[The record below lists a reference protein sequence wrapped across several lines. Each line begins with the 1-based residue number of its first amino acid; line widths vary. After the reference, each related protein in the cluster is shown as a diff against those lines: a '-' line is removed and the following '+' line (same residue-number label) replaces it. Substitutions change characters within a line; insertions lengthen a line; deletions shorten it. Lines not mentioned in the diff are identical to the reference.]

1 VSGWIRN
8 HISPDKFRPSID
20 ELIALVR
27 RYIIQETI
35 VPLKAIAIGVAIALG
50 GALVFA
56 IGGVIALLGVLR
68 LLQNETGRV
77 FSHTWQFV
85 PYLATAAVGLGMIG
99 LAALAAL
106 HSFNPSRTPKAQG
119 EMQ

>member
-1 VSGWIRN
+1 MSGWIRN
-8 HISPDKFRPSID
+8 HLSPDKFRPSVE

-27 RYIIQETI
+27 RYVIQETI
-35 VPLKAIAIGVAIALG
+35 APLKTIAKGVAIALG

-56 IGGVIALLGVLR
+56 IGGVIVLVGVLR
-68 LLQNETGRV
+68 VLQGETGRV
-77 FSHTWQFV
+77 FIHTWAFV

-106 HSFNPSRTPKAQG
+106 HSFNPARTSKA
-119 EMQ
+119 